1 MDIIAVYTIVSVL
14 AISLISFLGAVVLA
28 VHSKFGSTALH
39 FLVSFAAGALLGD
52 VFVHLLPELAEGG
65 TFDFKISLIILAS
78 IIGFFVLEKFLH
90 LHHHHGETQE
100 SEHHH
105 HPVAYLN
112 LIGDGLHN
120 LIDGMIIAGAYLI
133 DIKLGLATTVAVMLH
148 EIPQEIGD
156 FSILIYGGFS
166 KTKALFYNFLSAI
179 TAVVGAVIALVIGD
193 VENFATILVA
203 IGVGSFIYIAVA
215 DLIPEI
221 HRSRQKAW
229 PQFLAM
235 LLGIAIM
242 FALLL
247 LE

>member
-90 LHHHHGETQE
+90 LHHHHEETEE

-120 LIDGMIIAGAYLI
+120 LIDGMIIGGAYLI
-133 DIKLGLATTVAVMLH
+133 DIQLGLATTVAVMLH
-148 EIPQEIGD
+148 ESPQEIGD

-166 KTKALFYNFLSAI
+166 KDRKSTRL
-179 TAVVGAVIALVIGD
+179 
-193 VENFATILVA
+193 
-203 IGVGSFIYIAVA
+203 
-215 DLIPEI
+215 
-221 HRSRQKAW
+221 
-229 PQFLAM
+229 
-235 LLGIAIM
+235 
-242 FALLL
+242 
-247 LE
+247 